1 MQHPVFDHYTI
12 RVNNLDEST
21 IFYREVLGL
30 EEITNRTKKAHIR
43 WFSLGNGEL
52 HLVLGNADDIETN
65 IGVHLAI
72 RVQDFESFRSRLV
85 ESDITVHNS
94 KGKSGEITVRAD
106 GIKQLY
112 FQDPNGYW
120 IEVNNAGT

>member
-21 IFYREVLGL
+21 TFYREVLGL
-30 EEITNRTKKAHIR
+30 NEITNRTKKSHIR
-43 WFSLGNGEL
+43 WFSLGIGEL
-52 HLVLGNADDIETN
+52 HLVRGNADEIETN

-72 RVQDFESFRSRLV
+72 RVQDFESFRSHL
-85 ESDITVHNS
+85 DKFGIIIHNS
-94 KGKSGEITVRAD
+94 KGKSGVITVRAD

>member
-1 MQHPVFDHYTI
+1 MPHPVFDHYTI

-21 IFYREVLGL
+21 TFYREILGL
-30 EEITNRTKKAHIR
+30 NEITNRTKKSHIR

-52 HLVLGNADDIETN
+52 HLVQGNADDIVTN

-72 RVQDFESFRSRLV
+72 RVQDFESFRSRLE
-85 ESDITVHNS
+85 ESSIAIHNS
-94 KGKSGEITVRAD
+94 KGNPGEITVRAD